1 LFRFKLTIYYVLL
14 LALLPLFG
22 VTQVA
27 ATELVYTPINPTFGG
42 NPYNAQGLMSIAQ
55 AQNSYTAPA
64 LTPIES
70 FNLSLQRAIL
80 SRLTS
85 QTLSMIFGTT
95 NVLATGSYDTPGYLV
110 EVTDDHQGTLN
121 VTTTD
126 KISGDVSSFEVT
138 KP

>member
-1 LFRFKLTIYYVLL
+1 MFRFKLTIYYVLL

-55 AQNSYTAPA
+55 AQNEFTAPA
-64 LTPIES
+64 LSPIES

-80 SRLTS
+80 NRLTS

-95 NVLATGSYDTPGYLV
+95 NVLADGTYDTPGYLITV
-110 EVTDDHQGTLN
+110 KDELGTLT

-126 KISGDVSSFEVT
+126 KISGDVSSFEVK